1 MDDRARKAINFD
13 LDTNEMRKVFKRYT
27 DGYYLIRKTFKKLG
41 FEHEQGS
48 GYISKEGITDV
59 AVERV
64 IRTIV
69 KENPWL
75 LKCVKKFKITEPA
88 ILYEGELIMAR
99 LSAKGTAKTTAPRAG
114 G

>member
-1 MDDRARKAINFD
+1 MDDRALKAINFD
-13 LDTNEMRKVFKRYT
+13 LDTNEMRKIFKRYT
-27 DGYYLIRKTFKKLG
+27 DGYSLLRRTFKKLG

-48 GYISKEGITDV
+48 GYISKEEITDV
-59 AVERV
+59 AVERA

-99 LSAKGTAKTTAPRAG
+99 LSARRATKTAGPKAG
-114 G
+114 K